1 MTTASNDSSVRN
13 HVSLPGQGR
22 QERVLGVSHIFKL
35 EAQHTGGAIGCIELT
50 VPPGHGIPMHI
61 HTREDELFY
70 VVSGSV
76 EIAGEG
82 LDQPVRMERGS
93 LFFGPRGRSHTFRNT
108 GSEDALL
115 IVVLTPGAN
124 MQAMFGDLAALT
136 GRSTGMPA
144 PAEVGSLCAGYG
156 ITFVHNDPAL

>member
-1 MTTASNDSSVRN
+1 MAVANDVSSLRN

-22 QERVLGVSHIFKL
+22 KESVLGTHHIFKL

-50 VPPGHGIPMHI
+50 VPPGEGVPMHI
-61 HTREDELFY
+61 HDREDELFY
-70 VVSGSV
+70 VVSGVV

-82 LDQPVRMERGS
+82 LEQPVRMERGS
-93 LFFGPRGRSHTFRNT
+93 LFFGPRGRSHTFRNP
-108 GSEDALL
+108 GSENALL
-115 IVVLTPGAN
+115 IVVLTPGDN

-144 PAEVGSLCAGYG
+144 PAEVGALCAGYG
-156 ITFVHNDPAL
+156 ITFVHNPAQ